1 MSNLAIKL
9 ETIQFHNQSLI
20 VLNHQ
25 DKPYVAIKPIC
36 ENIGLDWEAQRQR
49 IKRNEI
55 LNSTAFMIKVVA
67 KDGKNREVL
76 CLPLGYINGWL
87 FGIETSRVKPEIKPL
102 LKQYQLECF
111 DVLYNHFMP
120 KVAQQYPNTI
130 SAEQQQMIKRAVQ
143 ERSYR
148 TGEHYQAI
156 YTKFYEYFKIP
167 RYQDLPAIK
176 FEEAMKWLGGVQPNY
191 KAINL
196 DNLKRQYKYLESIQE
211 CYYRIFDEYY
221 DNLADFL
228 SKNSPHLHY
237 NISTALNKMQ
247 VTLGLS
253 LNYNREEIKLFSKLV
268 H

>member
-1 MSNLAIKL
+1 MTSLSIF
-9 ETIQFHNQSLI
+9 QFHENSLNTLINNNEVWFLANDICKILDFKNPRTAVSNHCKPWGVLKQDTPTSSGIQAMIYINEPNLYRLI
-20 VLNHQ
+20 V
-25 DKPYVAIKPIC
+25 K
-36 ENIGLDWEAQRQR
+36 
-49 IKRNEI
+49 
-55 LNSTAFMIKVVA
+55 
-67 KDGKNREVL
+67 
-76 CLPLGYINGWL
+76 
-87 FGIETSRVKPEIKPL
+87 SRKPEA
-102 LKQYQLECF
+102 EEF
-111 DVLYNHFMP
+111 ER
-120 KVAQQYPNTI
+120 KVFEDILPTIRKTGSYTLTI
-130 SAEQQQMIKRAVQ
+130 STEQQQMIKRAVQ

-196 DNLKRQYKYLESIQE
+196 DNLKRQYNYLASIQE
-211 CYYRIFDEYY
+211 CYYRIFDEYN
-221 DNLADFL
+221 DNLAGFL